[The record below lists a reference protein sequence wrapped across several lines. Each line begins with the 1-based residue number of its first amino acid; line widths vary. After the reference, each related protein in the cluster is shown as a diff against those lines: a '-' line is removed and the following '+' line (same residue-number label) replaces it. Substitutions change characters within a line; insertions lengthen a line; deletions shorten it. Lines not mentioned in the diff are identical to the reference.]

1 MRRMKTRVLAIVT
14 LLCGAALA
22 TLAHA
27 ADAFECAPVAP
38 SATRSPA
45 YRSVSGQAR
54 CEGFFEKKVSQPF
67 IELLSLTRGPLPPAG
82 SASAPLLQLR
92 STVKSG
98 ARLVVQPQR
107 SLPFYRVDAAL
118 PAGQVLAWD
127 PAPMLAATG
136 LRLADLGFLAV
147 LPAGDAALTAVA
159 PIAFAPLAAADAS
172 ALAVLRV
179 SVAVSSL
186 QWRSYR
192 LGKDALPA
200 SAWVTV
206 PDSQLFAWQ
215 RVAVP
220 IALPPDGKR
229 LLVDVQ
235 AIGADDGHALPLLRF
250 AVEGPQDGG
259 P

>member
-1 MRRMKTRVLAIVT
+1 MKARALAIVT
-14 LLCGAALA
+14 LLCSAALA
-22 TLAHA
+22 TPTQA
-27 ADAFECAPVAP
+27 AGAFECAPLQP

-45 YRSVSGQAR
+45 YRSVAGQAR
-54 CEGFFEKKVSQPF
+54 CEGFFDKTVSQPF

-82 SASAPLLQLR
+82 AASAPALQLR
-92 STVKSG
+92 AALKSA

-107 SLPFYRVDAAL
+107 SLPYYRVDAAL

-136 LRLADLGFLAV
+136 LRLADLGFLAL
-147 LPAGDAALTAVA
+147 LPAGDATLAAVA
-159 PIAFAPLAAADAS
+159 PIAFTAEPLDDAR

-186 QWRSYR
+186 AWRSYR
-192 LGKDALPA
+192 LGKDASPA
-200 SAWVTV
+200 SAWTAV

-229 LLVDVQ
+229 LFVDVQ
-235 AIGADDGHALPLLRF
+235 AIGADDGRALPLLRF
-250 AVEGPQDGG
+250 AIEGPHDGG